1 MPYVKETFDVT
12 TFEQAKDV
20 VLSFSSKDP
29 EKFIRETKFLVDVI
43 EKQNIINE
51 HSIVFDFGCGM
62 GRVSKELIDRF
73 NCKII
78 GQDISPSMLMF
89 AKLYTAN
96 MDKFTGTHDY
106 SIHDSIDV
114 ALSIFALQHTENP
127 KKEID
132 NIVNVLKPNGIFVL
146 LNENKRFVPSGI
158 DQERYVIWDDDK
170 FDVFEY
176 VKSKLKMIDNVRYM
190 DKDTNIIFYRKET

>member
-1 MPYVKETFDVT
+1 MPYIKETFDVT
-12 TFEQAKDV
+12 SFDQAKDV
-20 VLSFSSKDP
+20 VLSCSSKDP
-29 EKFIRETKFLVDVI
+29 EKFDRETKFLVDAI

-51 HSIVFDFGCGM
+51 NTLVYDFGCGM
-62 GRVSKELIDRF
+62 GRVAKELINRF
-73 NCKII
+73 NCKVI

-96 MDKFTGTHDY
+96 LKKFTGTHDY

-114 ALSIFALQHTENP
+114 ALSIFALQHTEDP

-146 LNENKRFVPSGI
+146 LNENKRYVPSGI
-158 DQERYVIWDDDK
+158 DDERYVIWDDDK
-170 FDVFEY
+170 FDVFDY
-176 VKSKLKMIDNVRYM
+176 IQSKLTLINKVQYM
-190 DKDTNIIFYRKET
+190 DKDTDIIFYRKTN